1 MADIIQIE
9 QVRHKND
16 NISAGTDLKTNGP
29 CQSPIV
35 IKRLNEIGVSIA
47 FHRHYFDIPFI
58 ENALQGLAYGQ
69 AWDLFRPKEEP
80 SPVYSTYIIILRR
93 DYGKET
99 DDMLTTAV
107 DRITKRAYMEEIRL
121 WDREINISD
130 LVKPHQY
137 KLEDGA
143 NISAKTK
150 AALLLSGMK
159 TAWDLAHLTRE
170 ELCQLPGMTTEEI
183 VKLEKSLASRG
194 VYLKTEIPS

>member
-1 MADIIQIE
+1 MADIIQLE
-9 QVRHKND
+9 QKKRHKND
-16 NISAGTDLKTNGP
+16 NAKTHEA
-29 CQSPIV
+29 CKSPIV
-35 IKRLNEIGVSIA
+35 IKRFNEIGVSVA
-47 FHRHYFDIPFI
+47 FHRHYFDIPFV
-58 ENALQGLAYGQ
+58 ENALQGLAYGE

-80 SPVYSTYIIILRR
+80 SPVYATYIILLRR

-107 DRITKRAYMEEIRL
+107 DRVTKRAYLEELRL
-121 WDREINISD
+121 LEREINVSD
-130 LVKPHQY
+130 LDKPHQN

-150 AALLLSGMK
+150 AALLLSGIQ

-170 ELCQLPGMTTEEI
+170 ELCQLPGISTDEV

-194 VYLKTEIPS
+194 IYLKTKIPG